1 MLDNLR
7 WSDLAS
13 LAFKAGEN
21 VDKPIAKL
29 AEKNNIFE
37 NFENLFFFNFL
48 VKFQTKINAKALIK

>member
-21 VDKPIAKL
+21 EDKAIAKL
-29 AEKNNIFE
+29 AEKSVVFE
-37 NFENLFFFNFL
+37 NFENLDLF
-48 VKFQTKINAKALIK
+48 KFSLKF